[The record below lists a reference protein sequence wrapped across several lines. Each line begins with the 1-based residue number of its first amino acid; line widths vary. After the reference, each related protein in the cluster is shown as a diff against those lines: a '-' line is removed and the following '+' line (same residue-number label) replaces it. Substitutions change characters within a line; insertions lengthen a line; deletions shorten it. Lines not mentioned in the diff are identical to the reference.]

1 MSDSPNQTTNDTRAA
16 PVLLA
21 VAYLHLILITVPTVV
36 LGIIIIVVIWKEKK
50 PTGLTPIVIL
60 YLAMAIFSIL
70 AALTYGVLWDISLI
84 TGIPFLGECETYPLY
99 NFNCTIFFSFHAFIA
114 LVIGTA
120 ALFQFLV
127 LRYGKK
133 VSSKWVYIAL
143 LFLVITSIGVSCMYF
158 YGGNSTTIRGSNC
171 RFVKNGAV
179 TVGSWVILAYTVP
192 LAMTIVFSVL
202 TCYKVKHDIVQ
213 SSDDEKSLVTSIVQI
228 NTFNICSYIIF
239 RLASVLLYFVGTRLL
254 SGDVDYAAATI
265 IISRNLNDAS
275 YPTTLISILVV
286 HKGLRRMAAKILCSR
301 LLCERSKDT
310 RMACNASCER
320 SMGHPDLITR
330 A

>member
-21 VAYLHLILITVPTVV
+21 VAYIHFILIIVPTVV

-60 YLAMAIFSIL
+60 YLALAIFSVL

-99 NFNCTIFFSFHAFIA
+99 NYNVTIFFSFHAFIA

-143 LFLVITSIGVSCMYF
+143 LFLVITSIGVSCVYF

-202 TCYKVKHDIVQ
+202 TCYKVKHGIVQ

-239 RLASVLLYFVGTRLL
+239 RLASGLLYFVGTSLL

-275 YPTTLISILVV
+275 YLTTLISILVA
-286 HKGLRRMAAKILCSR
+286 HKGLRRRAAKILYSR
-301 LLCERSKDT
+301 FLRERSKDT

-320 SMGHPDLITR
+320 SMDTLI
-330 A
+330 

>member
-21 VAYLHLILITVPTVV
+21 VAYLHFILIIVPTVV
-36 LGIIIIVVIWKEKK
+36 LGIIIMVIWKEKK

-99 NFNCTIFFSFHAFIA
+99 NFNVTIFFSFHAFIA

-143 LFLVITSIGVSCMYF
+143 LFLVITSISVSCMYF

-202 TCYKVKHDIVQ
+202 TCYKVKHGIVQ

-254 SGDVDYAAATI
+254 SGDVDYAAATV

-320 SMGHPDLITR
+320 SMDTLI
-330 A
+330 